1 MALRPPVSRTAEVVV
16 RVVRHHILRLHDVI
30 LCGEAAHSRS
40 ERRYARRVASQRVV
54 TDDHQVGLQLE
65 FEGRR
70 AAADLHSP
78 VAHHLCDAATYYHMT
93 EVKTASQ

>member
-1 MALRPPVSRTAEVVV
+1 MSRPPVCRTAEVVV

-78 VAHHLCDAATYYHMT
+78 VAHHLLDVATDVNT
-93 EVKTASQ
+93 TD